1 MKKSLLCIMAVFLVL
16 ISGCGEKRPAEVTA
30 SQIVC
35 GSHDYEWINP
45 LRDEYGEIDPLLFDG
60 LMRRDG
66 TGSTVPALA
75 ESWAYDTATHTYT
88 FHLRADVTWHDGE
101 PLCADD
107 VKFTIEAI
115 LDPNNRSLQRPYF
128 EDVSEI
134 TAVDST
140 LCASVLPRTTRRS
153 WTI

>member
-16 ISGCGEKRPAEVTA
+16 ISGCGEKRTAEVTG
-30 SQIVC
+30 SQMVC

-66 TGSTVPALA
+66 TGATVPALA
-75 ESWAYDTATHTYT
+75 ESWAYDAATHTYT

-101 PLCADD
+101 L
-107 VKFTIEAI
+107 
-115 LDPNNRSLQRPYF
+115 SLRGRCEVHHRGGSRP
-128 EDVSEI
+128 EK
-134 TAVDST
+134 
-140 LCASVLPRTTRRS
+140 
-153 WTI
+153 